1 MLELS
6 VKKVRIIR
14 ANPLTTNSLP
24 YISCHFSQQYGS
36 IAFTANFV
44 VITRL
49 AVSLQYQPIGLLW
62 NIH

>member
-14 ANPLTTNSLP
+14 ANPLTTITLP

-49 AVSLQYQPIGLLW
+49 AVSL
-62 NIH
+62 